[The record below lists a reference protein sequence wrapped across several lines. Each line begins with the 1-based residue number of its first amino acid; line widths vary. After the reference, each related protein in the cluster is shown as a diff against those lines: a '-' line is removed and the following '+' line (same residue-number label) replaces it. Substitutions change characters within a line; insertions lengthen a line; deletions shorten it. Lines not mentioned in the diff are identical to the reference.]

1 MEAKKLFSKEV
12 IDAQGNSIGKVSD
25 IDIDII
31 NGKVNYII
39 VAGGLTK
46 HYTVTLDKIATVGDK
61 VILNARKDELE
72 KK

>member
-1 MEAKKLFSKEV
+1 MEAKKLLSKEV

-31 NGKVNYII
+31 SGKVNHII
-39 VAGGLTK
+39 VSGGLTK
-46 HYTVTLDKIATVGDK
+46 HYNITLDKIMTVGDK
-61 VILNARKDELE
+61 MILNARKDELE